1 MRTREIQRV
10 LRDATPTLRDLAEKA
25 GVSYSAMR
33 SYRAGTR
40 KPTAAV
46 LEALGTALI
55 HQATALAKH
64 GRTLRDEASQVL
76 KREYDQHLRELRLG
90 R

>member
-1 MRTREIQRV
+1 MRTREIQRI
-10 LRDATPTLRDLAEKA
+10 LRDATPTLRDIAQAALLA
-25 GVSYSAMR
+25 R
-33 SYRAGTR
+33 
-40 KPTAAV
+40 
-46 LEALGTALI
+46 
-55 HQATALAKH
+55 H

>member
-1 MRTREIQRV
+1 MRTREIQRI
-10 LRDATPTLRDLAEKA
+10 LRDATPTLRDVAKMA

-40 KPTAAV
+40 KVTAAL

-55 HQATALAKH
+55 HQAAILARH
-64 GRTLRDEASQVL
+64 GRSLRDEASKIL
-76 KREYDQHLRELRLG
+76 KREYDQQLRDLRLG

>member
-10 LRDATPTLRDLAEKA
+10 LRDVTPTLRDIAKMA

-33 SYRAGTR
+33 AYRAGTR
-40 KPTAAV
+40 KATASV

-55 HQATALAKH
+55 HQAALLARH
-64 GRTLRDEASQVL
+64 GRQLRDEASAML
-76 KREYDQHLRELRLG
+76 KREYDQQLRDLRLG